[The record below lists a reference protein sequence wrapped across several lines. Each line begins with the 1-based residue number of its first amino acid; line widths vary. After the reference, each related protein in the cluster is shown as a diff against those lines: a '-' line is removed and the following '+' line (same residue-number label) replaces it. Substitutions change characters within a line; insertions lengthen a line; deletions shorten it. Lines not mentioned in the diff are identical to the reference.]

1 MPRCIPEHRNR
12 FAADARSRNPRRGSA
27 RVRAFAR
34 ARRLYGW
41 TGVDPLP
48 TSAPEACTVGELCIA
63 GDWAIAHG
71 EVETLAFISQRLA
84 ETVAEPLHCELARL
98 AELARC
104 DPDQAAAEWGDLKV
118 RVLHH
123 ETAGS

>member
-1 MPRCIPEHRNR
+1 ME
-12 FAADARSRNPRRGSA
+12 
-27 RVRAFAR
+27 
-34 ARRLYGW
+34 
-41 TGVDPLP
+41 PLP
-48 TSAPEACTVGELCIA
+48 TIAPEACSVGELCVA

-84 ETVAEPLHCELARL
+84 EAVAEPLHCELAKL

-104 DPDQAAAEWGDLKV
+104 DPDQAAAEWGDLKA